1 MRTISVIPVVSV
13 RKTSSQV
20 DVWAFGFVIVVGGQ
34 FYSWNSGLVA
44 GTVSY
49 GISIVAMGLAYL
61 CMIWSSAEVSSALP
75 FAGGV
80 YGLARCTL
88 GFYFG
93 FMAGCCEMFEYAL
106 YVTSCCV
113 TTTNILTA
121 TWPEIQPFVPLMWFL
136 LGLASASLAFV
147 GGPVFW
153 RTYVGFGFVI
163 FSVFF
168 VYGIGA
174 LSNASL
180 KDYAGGVENAFVG
193 GLSQL
198 FTTLPQAAWFYSGI
212 ESLNTL
218 ANDVANPQKTIPKSQ
233 VYCMYTLLGT
243 SWCIYLVSISLPPGA
258 VNLPSQMAVTNGGF
272 TAMFN
277 VTATQATL
285 VTLPAAV
292 SAIPGFALT
301 SSNILAAL
309 ADSKLLPEALA
320 HLHPVYKTPDRALV
334 CVAVVAFAMCF
345 PVLHLPNFGQTIYN
359 VCMIFGF
366 SAYIAQC
373 LGYLYLHRHHATLD
387 RQYTSPAG
395 PAGAIY
401 AIVVFA
407 TSLTS
412 LLFAQGDGYVY
423 VSVSG
428 AILLVLTVYYHVY
441 AKQRQAFSA
450 DERTQLFFAHVAKHV
465 HAKSKAPVPS
475 LPSVYKQRVSSTTA
489 GNSIFQSVVPVASQ
503 PRVANNRIRSVH
515 VKAAI
520 AYTDRDSQDGG
531 S

>member
-1 MRTISVIPVVSV
+1 
-13 RKTSSQV
+13 
-20 DVWAFGFVIVVGGQ
+20 
-34 FYSWNSGLVA
+34 
-44 GTVSY
+44 
-49 GISIVAMGLAYL
+49 
-61 CMIWSSAEVSSALP
+61 
-75 FAGGV
+75 
-80 YGLARCTL
+80 
-88 GFYFG
+88 
-93 FMAGCCEMFEYAL
+93 
-106 YVTSCCV
+106 
-113 TTTNILTA
+113 
-121 TWPEIQPFVPLMWFL
+121 
-136 LGLASASLAFV
+136 
-147 GGPVFW
+147 
-153 RTYVGFGFVI
+153 
-163 FSVFF
+163 VFF